1 MNKFFLYISNSLIL
15 MGLCAIMY
23 YIFIIEPKRNVE
35 IQKKFSSIQQVA
47 ASVIIYKNEP
57 ETVRQLA
64 QDIIKTAASFDEIKR
79 KDLNQ

>member
-1 MNKFFLYISNSLIL
+1 MGKFFLYISNGLIL
-15 MGLCAIMY
+15 LGLCAIMY
-23 YIFIIEPKRNVE
+23 YIFIIEPKRNIE